1 MPKDAALWNNSP
13 VQKLVYAIGGLIACL
28 IIVGFALPR
37 HASVNA
43 SIRIDTHAAT
53 VFALVNDFHRV
64 RLWSSILD
72 SDPNTRVVY
81 AGPERGVDAT
91 MTWDGTIVGSGTQVI
106 TESRPHEYVEIAI
119 NPGEP
124 GAAQSWFVLEAGNGN
139 TVVTWTFEID
149 YGYNLVG
156 RYFAR
161 LLTGVVKRDYIRSLE
176 NLKSLAESLPGANFS
191 DIEIDRIAVDAM
203 DIAYLSTASSP
214 EPAALSAAMGDA
226 YFEILTFIDRQQLAE
241 AGAPLSIMRSYSG
254 SQLLFDAAIPIH
266 GVTDETPR
274 DGATVKVGKTR
285 AGTVI
290 RVKHVGSYRS
300 LARTHQKIGA
310 YLAALGIERN
320 GDAWESYVSDP
331 TRVAEEDLLT
341 YVYYPVA
348 D

>member
-1 MPKDAALWNNSP
+1 MPKDAALWNNSA
-13 VQKLVYAIGGLIACL
+13 VQKLVYAIGGLIASL
-28 IIVGFALPR
+28 IIVGFMLPR

-43 SIRIDTHAAT
+43 SIRVDTHAAT

-64 RLWSSILD
+64 RLWSAMLE
-72 SDPNTRVVY
+72 SDPNARVVY
-81 AGPERGVDAT
+81 SGPERGVDAT

-106 TESRPHEYVEIAI
+106 TQSRPVEYVEIAI

-124 GAAQSWFVLEAGNGN
+124 GAAQSWFELDAGNGN
-139 TVVTWTFEID
+139 TVVTWTFKID

-161 LLTGVVKRDYIRSLE
+161 LLTAVVQRDYVRGLA
-176 NLKSLAESLPGANFS
+176 NLKSLAESLPGADFS
-191 DIEIDRIAVDAM
+191 DIEIDRIAVEAM
-203 DIAYLSTASSP
+203 PIAYLSTASSP
-214 EPAALSAAMGDA
+214 EPTALSEAMGEA

-254 SQLLFDAAIPIH
+254 SKLLFDAAIPVR

-274 DGATVKVGKTR
+274 DGATVKVGQTY

-290 RVKHVGSYRS
+290 RVKHTGSYRS
-300 LARTHQKIGA
+300 LARTHLKIGA
-310 YLAALGIERN
+310 YLAALGIDRS

-331 TRVAEEDLLT
+331 TKVAETELLT